1 MTQTEGYTVFSPKDI
16 SDYFSDQNL
25 QALNTLAAY
34 IDERRAADGKRAV
47 GLVTVVAHSNPA
59 ISQVQELLDAQAV
72 SERVRFFRPVTA
84 THLLII
90 IQNGNKGAK
99 SDYFD
104 GYTTSGTSDADYVHT
119 TRTGSVWNPAN
130 NMVQAMNLAAQ
141 FNVMVSA
148 IPVARPISVAINGEL
163 ESYDLEA
170 GEEADYSTRLNNGVL
185 FAVRRL
191 LEAQYNV
198 AFV

>member
-1 MTQTEGYTVFSPKDI
+1 MRVTEGYTVFSPNDI
-16 SDYFSDQNL
+16 NDYFNDQNRD
-25 QALNTLAAY
+25 ALNTLSAY
-34 IDERRAADGKRAV
+34 IAERRAADGKSPRGA
-47 GLVTVVAHSNPA
+47 VTVVEHSNPV
-59 ISQVQELLDAQAV
+59 ITQVRELLDVQELNDR
-72 SERVRFFRPVTA
+72 EHFFSHVTP

-90 IQNGNKGAK
+90 IQNGNRGAK

-104 GYTTSGTSDADYVHT
+104 GYTTTGTSDADYAHF
-119 TRTGSVWNPAN
+119 TRTGSVWSPAN

-141 FNVMVSA
+141 FGIMVSA
-148 IPVARPISVAINGEL
+148 IPVARPISVVINGEL
-163 ESYDLEA
+163 ESYELAA